1 MFSEPS
7 FYLPEAIEI
16 EKETLTDS
24 FGRFF
29 AQPFER
35 GFATTLGN
43 SLRRI
48 LLSSIEGAAIVAV
61 KIEGAPHEFASIPGV
76 VEDITNIILNLK
88 RLPIKSYVDYH
99 KRLQL
104 KVSRIGEV
112 RAKDI
117 ETDAD
122 VEIMDPDHYIAT
134 IGDKGSLE
142 MEMIVKKAKGYVSSE
157 KNYDRDWGL
166 GYIPFDAI
174 HCPVV
179 KANFI
184 VEPARVGRSTEYE
197 KLTLEI
203 WTNKTLTPIDALVQS
218 AKILINHATIFTGL
232 EAVIPETEE
241 ATEWFK
247 LPSDTRELLSQPIE
261 NLDLDTRSYNAL
273 KRANVQFI
281 KDLVKKSERELIALP
296 HFGKKSMDFVKKR
309 LDEKNLTLE
318 MKL

>member
-1 MFSEPS
+1 MSNEPS
-7 FYLPEAIEI
+7 FYLPEAVDI

-48 LLSSIEGAAIVAV
+48 LLSSIEGAAVVAV
-61 KIEGAPHEFASIPGV
+61 KIENAPHEFASIPGV
-76 VEDITNIILNLK
+76 VEDIANIILNLK
-88 RLPIKSYVDYH
+88 RLPIKSYVDYP

-104 KVSRIGEV
+104 KVNRIGEV

-117 ETDAD
+117 EVDAD

-142 MEMIVKKAKGYVSSE
+142 MEMIVKKARGYVSSE
-157 KNYDRDWGL
+157 KNYDRDWGI
-166 GYIPFDAI
+166 GYIPLDSI
-174 HCPVV
+174 HSPVL

-184 VEPARVGRSTEYE
+184 VEPTRVGRVLEYE
-197 KLTLEI
+197 KLTLEV
-203 WTNKTLTPIDALVQS
+203 WTNRTISPFDAVVQS
-218 AKILINHATIFTGL
+218 AKILINHLNIFVGL
-232 EAVIPETEE
+232 EAAAPITEE
-241 ATEWFK
+241 STEWFR
-247 LPSDTRELLSQPIE
+247 LPSEVRELLSQPIE

-273 KRANVQFI
+273 KRANITVI
-281 KDLVKKSERELIALP
+281 KDLVKKNERELVALP
-296 HFGKKSMDFVKKR
+296 HFGKKSMELVKKR
-309 LDEKNLTLE
+309 LDEKNLSLE
-318 MKL
+318 MKI